1 VAVSENSP
9 LQTKTAKRAAGR
21 FSPRA
26 GGHSESP
33 GNPPC
38 QPRWWLQ
45 ALQQGTHTLH
55 GMLPSNAYSHVR
67 RLVEKIIA
75 LYKKRRGGPR
85 CHPQS
90 LSTLPFVN
98 AYV

>member
-1 VAVSENSP
+1 
-9 LQTKTAKRAAGR
+9 
-21 FSPRA
+21 
-26 GGHSESP
+26 
-33 GNPPC
+33 
-38 QPRWWLQ
+38 
-45 ALQQGTHTLH
+45 
-55 GMLPSNAYSHVR
+55 MLPSNAYSHVR